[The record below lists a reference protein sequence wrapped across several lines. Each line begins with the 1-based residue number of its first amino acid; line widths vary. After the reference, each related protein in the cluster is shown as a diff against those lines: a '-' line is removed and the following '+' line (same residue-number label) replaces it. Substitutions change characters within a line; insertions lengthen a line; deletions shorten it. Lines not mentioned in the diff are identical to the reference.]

1 MRVRRVRTP
10 SPLCA
15 DSQSDV
21 FGLDFLSLMGSNVG
35 GILIILKICQKETHN
50 FPKLGKTCYICM

>member
-21 FGLDFLSLMGSNVG
+21 FGLDFLSLMGANVG
-35 GILIILKICQKETHN
+35 
-50 FPKLGKTCYICM
+50 